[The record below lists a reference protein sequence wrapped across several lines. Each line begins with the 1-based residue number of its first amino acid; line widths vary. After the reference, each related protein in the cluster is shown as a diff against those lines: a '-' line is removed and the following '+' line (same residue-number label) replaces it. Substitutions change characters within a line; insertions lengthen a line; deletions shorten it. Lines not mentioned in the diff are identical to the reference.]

1 VLNAPFIPKHQY
13 FPKLTHDLPA
23 RIEAF
28 HLLVLLTITP
38 RCCNMF
44 PAKFPHSTGAGD
56 HGLVCLKCP
65 AFSPRLYVA
74 LHVVEGHN
82 GSMPQIL
89 FKALTVG
96 DHFANWVI
104 HPHEWRN
111 TDAADA
117 EPSYAGSKS
126 SICQTQYREAAAQKT
141 YEPSSYASL

>member
-1 VLNAPFIPKHQY
+1 MVLNAPFFPKHQY
-13 FPKLTHDLPA
+13 FPELTHDLFA
-23 RIEAF
+23 RIDAF
-28 HLLVLLTITP
+28 SFAGFAHYDP
-38 RCCNMF
+38 CCCTMF
-44 PAKFPHSTGAGD
+44 PAKFPHSAGAGD

-65 AFSPRLYVA
+65 AFSPRLCVA
-74 LHVVEGHN
+74 LYML
-82 GSMPQIL
+82 SRLQRFPLPQIL

-126 SICQTQYREAAAQKT
+126 SICQTQYREAAAQKN
-141 YEPSSYASL
+141 L